1 VRDRVRTAWP
11 TPTAEPLP
19 GRLASSL
26 AVFSPGRRAVKPLL
40 AVAAIVALIAGYL
53 AWRSRP
59 APEPVAQAVTLASS
73 ATAPTSAG
81 SAPMLVVAVQGRV
94 RHPGLVRLA
103 PGARVADAIAAA
115 GGALAGTDL
124 SLVNLAQKVA
134 DGQLIVIGKSGPA
147 GGSSSAGPGGVGSG
161 PIDLNTATVADL
173 DTLPG
178 IGPSLAQHI
187 IDYRTAH
194 GSFHSV
200 DELRSVS
207 GIGDAKFAEI
217 KDLVTV

>member
-1 VRDRVRTAWP
+1 MRDRARTAWS
-11 TPTAEPLP
+11 TPAAEPPP

-40 AVAAIVALIAGYL
+40 AVAVVVALIAGYL

-59 APEPVAQAVTLASS
+59 APEPVAPAVTAPSS
-73 ATAPTSAG
+73 VTAPASAG
-81 SAPMLVVAVQGRV
+81 PAPMLVVAVQGRV

-115 GGALAGTDL
+115 GGALPGTDL

-147 GGSSSAGPGGVGSG
+147 GGSSSAGPGGAGSG
-161 PIDLNTATVADL
+161 PIDLNSATVADL